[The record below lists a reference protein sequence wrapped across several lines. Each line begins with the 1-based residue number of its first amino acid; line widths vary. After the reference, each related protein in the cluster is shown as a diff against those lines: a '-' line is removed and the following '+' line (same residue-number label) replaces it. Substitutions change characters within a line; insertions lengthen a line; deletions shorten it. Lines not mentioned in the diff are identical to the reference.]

1 MRPAPRQIG
10 VRTVAMQGIERTVR
24 VFPTPPRRSSQK
36 MKTKGKGTPGML
48 LMGSKPLKCG
58 RGSK

>member
-1 MRPAPRQIG
+1 
-10 VRTVAMQGIERTVR
+10 MQGIERTVR